1 MWSKHIFAPRSLSV
15 GGHTMS
21 FDALENIFTI
31 FGFIM
36 MICGAVIFSLAAY
49 WNIKFLLLSERQIYS
64 WIKAFSAIVCGLTTI
79 SYIFLIIEHIY
90 GNPVDVSPYGL
101 LVMRPLMILMGGA
114 FASSARARL
123 ISLKNGGNE
132 KWILRKFKD

>member
-1 MWSKHIFAPRSLSV
+1 
-15 GGHTMS
+15 
-21 FDALENIFTI
+21 
-31 FGFIM
+31 
-36 MICGAVIFSLAAY
+36 MICGVAIFSFATY
-49 WNIKFLLLSERQIYS
+49 WNIEFLLLSKKQIYS
-64 WIKAFSAIVCGLTTI
+64 WIKAFSAIVCGLTAI
-79 SYIFLIIEHIY
+79 SYVFLIIEHIV

-132 KWILRKFKD
+132 KWTLRKSKD